1 MKLQNNFVLGLLA
14 LTAAAGMVSCSS
26 DEPAGSVNNDSTE
39 AISMEAYVARSVNGS
54 RASIE
59 NLTSL
64 QGSNNGFKVYGYYL
78 GTTAVASYS
87 FGQANLINGSN
98 VTYDSDNNAWTYSP
112 KKYWT
117 KNTGEN
123 YRFAA
128 VAPLSASVTETSA
141 PVVNYD
147 ATSNNIDLMTSV
159 KDVVSASTNNKV
171 AFEFAHRTSRVAVNA
186 YTTADYSAGAKV
198 EITSLKISGI
208 RQKGTFDVLAG
219 TWSSQSTADLTLIT
233 SATEISASKATAS
246 TTIDATDANV
256 MGKSSY
262 LFAVPNSTATDLV
275 MTVSYKVTQDNV
287 VYEYTNKSLK
297 YNVALVQG
305 NSYNLNLKIG
315 LDAIEFDVTSV
326 AGWTTGS
333 DVENSL

>member
-1 MKLQNNFVLGLLA
+1 M
-14 LTAAAGMVSCSS
+14 
-26 DEPAGSVNNDSTE
+26 D
-39 AISMEAYVARSVNGS
+39 AYVARSVNGS

-59 NLTSL
+59 TATTL

-78 GTTAVASYS
+78 GTTAAASYT
-87 FGQANLINGSN
+87 FGQANLINGSE
-98 VTYDSDNNAWTYSP
+98 VTYDSSKGWTYSP
-112 KKYWT
+112 VKYWT

-128 VAPLSASVTETSA
+128 VAPKSASVTATSA

-147 ATSNNIDLMTSV
+147 ATQEGGNIDLMT
-159 KDVVSASTNNKV
+159 DVEDAVSASTNNKV
-171 AFEFAHRTSRVAVNA
+171 AFTFAHRTSRVAVNA

-198 EITSLKISGI
+198 EITSLKVSGI

-233 SATEISASKATAS
+233 SATEIKASAATAN
-246 TTIDATDANV
+246 TTIDATNANV

-275 MTVSYKVTQDNV
+275 MTVSYKVTQGNV

-326 AGWTTGS
+326 TDWTTGS
-333 DVENSL
+333 TTENEL

>member
-1 MKLQNNFVLGLLA
+1 
-14 LTAAAGMVSCSS
+14 MVSCSS

-59 NLTSL
+59 TATTL
-64 QGSNNGFKVYGYYL
+64 QASGSGFKVYGYYL
-78 GTTAVASYS
+78 GTTAASSYT
-87 FGQANLINGSN
+87 FGQANLINGSE
-98 VTYDSDNNAWTYSP
+98 VTYDSDNSAWTYSP

-128 VAPLSASVTETSA
+128 VAPLSATVTKTSA

-147 ATSNNIDLMTSV
+147 ATQEGGNIDLMTSV
-159 KDVVSASTNNKV
+159 KDVVSTENNGKV
-171 AFEFAHRTSRVAVNA
+171 GFEFAHRTSRVAVNA

-198 EITSLKISGI
+198 EITSLKVSGI

-219 TWSSQSTADLTLIT
+219 TWSSQSTADLTLIK
-233 SATEISASKATAS
+233 SATEIKASAATAS

-275 MTVSYKVTQDNV
+275 MTVSYKVTQGDV

-326 AGWTTGS
+326 TGWTTGS